1 MSDRPDRLDIQP
13 DIQSL
18 TRDGNRP
25 PEAEETIPP
34 HWNYEATVVE
44 IETIINQI
52 ELGEL
57 DLAEVFDQFAT
68 AVQQLRQCETF
79 LTRQK
84 QHVDLLIETLLDD
97 PEPF

>member
-34 HWNYEATVVE
+34 NWNYEATVVE

>member
-1 MSDRPDRLDIQP
+1 MSDRPDRLGIQP

-34 HWNYEATVVE
+34 NWNYEATVVE